1 MCYSHG
7 HKRIPRSRLDVSV
20 LRAIA
25 PSIRALDLVD
35 AVFMGL
41 RLHSMGSVG
50 KWELR
55 VCTLWNHNILEME
68 KCVFC
73 DFISLDMS
81 GKWQIKM
88 T

>member
-7 HKRIPRSRLDVSV
+7 HKKIPCSRLDVTV

-35 AVFMGL
+35 AVFMGV

-50 KWELR
+50 KGELW
-55 VCTLWNHNILEME
+55 VCTFWNPNITKME

-81 GKWQIKM
+81 DK
-88 T
+88 

>member
-7 HKRIPRSRLDVSV
+7 HKRIPCSRLDVTV
-20 LRAIA
+20 FRVIA

-35 AVFMGL
+35 AVFMGV

-50 KWELR
+50 KGEQW
-55 VCTLWNHNILEME
+55 VCIFWNHNITKME

-81 GKWQIKM
+81 GK
-88 T
+88 